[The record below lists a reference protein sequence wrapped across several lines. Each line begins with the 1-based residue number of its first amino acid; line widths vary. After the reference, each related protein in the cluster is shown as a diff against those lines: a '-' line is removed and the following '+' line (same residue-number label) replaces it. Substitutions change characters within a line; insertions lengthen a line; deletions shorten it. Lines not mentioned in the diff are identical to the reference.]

1 MKEKKCYE
9 SLGLD
14 WKGNPDSDVTLKNLT
29 YAIERSI
36 ESRLV
41 GSLSEVSEFTPVRM
55 LDDDSLLLLKHGN
68 DLMCLKSRC
77 DYENLETETYGQSLF
92 HALDND
98 GMLHEVL
105 PQPIVDEFNRLVD
118 IMMADRIDR
127 ARKTTMLIH
136 RKRNLA
142 ELERLTQMRDDGLI

>member
-1 MKEKKCYE
+1 MKEKECSE
-9 SLGLD
+9 LLGLD
-14 WKGNPDSDVTLKNLT
+14 CKESPDSDVTLKNLT

-36 ESRLV
+36 ESRLI
-41 GSLSEVSEFTPVRM
+41 GSLSEVSEFTYVRM
-55 LDDDSLLLLKHGN
+55 LYDDSLLLLKRGN

-77 DYENLETETYGQSLF
+77 DYENLETETCGQSLF

-98 GMLHEVL
+98 RMLHEVL

-118 IMMADRIDR
+118 IVMADRI
-127 ARKTTMLIH
+127 ARSEEND

-142 ELERLTQMRDDGLI
+142 ELKRLTQMRDDGLI